1 MEFIERFESTNNQ
14 YTRKIKDS
22 QFFSR
27 THTSV
32 KGRWNDRYL
41 FTNNFKYGFS
51 VCFLKNILKSPVI
64 KLNYHLNI
72 TVSYI

>member
-1 MEFIERFESTNNQ
+1 MKVSFFYIIIDIMEFIERFESTNNQ

-22 QFFSR
+22 VFSR

-32 KGRWNDRYL
+32 KGRWNERYL

-51 VCFLKNILKSPVI
+51 VCFSSR
-64 KLNYHLNI
+64 
-72 TVSYI
+72 TF